1 MTQTAEVL
9 TPGPEGQPQRNRL
22 GGSLGAGAIVFMVV
36 AAAAPLTVIGGGFP
50 LAALLGNGAGAPAMF
65 AIGGAI
71 LLLFAVGLAT
81 MSRFVSKPG
90 AFFTYV
96 GYGLGRPAGLA
107 AAWIAILTY
116 VAVQLCVYGFIGL
129 ALGGWVADKTGLDLP
144 WWVWS
149 LVLVGVVGVLGYRHI
164 ELSSKVLGVLLIAEV
179 GIVVL
184 LALVILFQGG
194 ADGISASSFEPDTVT
209 SGSPGLALM
218 FCMAG
223 FIGFEAT
230 AIFRDEARE
239 PEKTI
244 PRATY
249 GAVLLISVFYTFSS
263 WAIVQGWGEGFAVEV
278 AEDLDGFIVTTGD
291 RYLGA
296 PGAEIVNILLITSLF
311 ACILSFHNVITRYAH
326 SMSNAGLLPRQLGS
340 VHESQRSP
348 HVSSLITSIVGLV
361 AVALFAA
368 FGLDPYLEV
377 FTWFSG
383 IATVAV
389 VVLMALTCA
398 AVIVYFARNK
408 VEATIWH
415 TAVAPVLGFLGL
427 AVVTVILFSNF
438 SLLLGDVDETGAPR
452 TGSLTITFL
461 VAMAAFPVFGLV
473 QAVWL
478 KRSRPGVYET
488 VIDTIS
494 EQAP

>member
-1 MTQTAEVL
+1 MTGIADVL
-9 TPGPEGQPQRNRL
+9 PSGDGPTVRNRL
-22 GGSLGAGAIVFMVV
+22 DGSLGAGAIVFMVV

-71 LLLFAVGLAT
+71 LLLFSVGLAT

-96 GYGLGRPAGLA
+96 GYGLGRPGGLA

-116 VAVQLCVYGFIGL
+116 VSVQLCVYGFIGL

-144 WWVWS
+144 WWTWS
-149 LVLVGVVGVLGYRHI
+149 LALVAVVGLLGYRHI
-164 ELSSKVLGVLLIAEV
+164 ELSSKVLGVLLVAEV
-179 GIVVL
+179 GIVVV
-184 LALVILFQGG
+184 LAIVILFQGG
-194 ADGISASSFEPDTVT
+194 DDGLSGASFTPSTVG

-239 PEKTI
+239 PERTI

-249 GAVLLISVFYTFSS
+249 GAVLLISIFYTFTS
-263 WAIVQGWGEGFAVEV
+263 WAIVQGWGDGFVGAV
-278 AEDLDGFIVTTGD
+278 ATDLDGFIVVTGD
-291 RYLGA
+291 RYLGSL
-296 PGAEIVNILLITSLF
+296 GAEVINLLLITSLF

-326 SMSNAGLLPRQLGS
+326 SMSNAGLLPSRLGT
-340 VHESQRSP
+340 VHESHESP
-348 HVSSLITSIVGLV
+348 HVSSLITSVVGLV
-361 AVALFAA
+361 AVTLFAL

-398 AVIVYFARNK
+398 AVIAYFARTR

-415 TAVAPVLGFLGL
+415 TCVAPVLGFVGL
-427 AVVTVILFSNF
+427 AVVTYILFANF
-438 SLLLGDVDETGAPR
+438 SLLLGDVDAEGVPR
-452 TGSLTITFL
+452 VGSLTITFL
-461 VAMAAFPVFGLV
+461 VAMAAFPVFGLA
-473 QAVWL
+473 QAAWL
-478 KRSRPGVYET
+478 KRSRPAVYDT

-494 EQAP
+494 E

>member
-1 MTQTAEVL
+1 MTGTAGVL
-9 TPGPEGQPQRNRL
+9 PPEGQASSLRNRL
-22 GGSLGAGAIVFMVV
+22 DGSLGSGAIIFMVV

-50 LAALLGNGAGAPAMF
+50 LAALLGNGVGAPAMF
-65 AIGGAI
+65 AVSGAI

-96 GYGLGRPAGLA
+96 GYGLGRPSGLA

-116 VAVQLCVYGFIGL
+116 VSIQLCVYGFIGL
-129 ALGGWVADKTGLDLP
+129 MLGDWMADKTGLDLP
-144 WWVWS
+144 WWTWS
-149 LVLVGVVGVLGYRHI
+149 LILVAVVAVLGYRHI
-164 ELSSKVLGVLLIAEV
+164 ELSTKVLGVLLIAEV
-179 GIVVL
+179 GIVVI
-184 LALVILFQGG
+184 LAVVILFQGG
-194 ADGISASSFEPDTVT
+194 ADGISAESFEPATIT

-249 GAVLLISVFYTFSS
+249 GAVLLIAVFYTLTS
-263 WAIVQGWGEGFAVEV
+263 WAIVQGWGAGFMDAVAADPAGLV
-278 AEDLDGFIVTTGD
+278 AATGD
-291 RYLGA
+291 RYLGSM
-296 PGAEIVNILLITSLF
+296 GAEMINLLLITSLF

-326 SMSNAGLLPRQLGS
+326 SMSNAGLLPSQLGT
-340 VHESQRSP
+340 VHESHESP
-348 HVSSLITSIVGLV
+348 HVSSLITSMAGFVSI
-361 AVALFAA
+361 ALFAL

-383 IATVAV
+383 IATVAI

-398 AVIVYFARNK
+398 AVIAYFARNK
-408 VEATIWH
+408 VEATVWH
-415 TAVAPVLGFLGL
+415 TTIAPGLGFIGL
-427 AVVTVILFSNF
+427 AVATYILFANF
-438 SLLLGDVDETGAPR
+438 SLLLGDVDAQGAPR
-452 TGSLTITFL
+452 VGSLTITFL
-461 VAMAAFPVFGLV
+461 IAMAAFPVFGLA
-473 QAVWL
+473 QAAWL
-478 KRSRPGVYET
+478 KRSRPAVYET
-488 VIDTIS
+488 VVDTIS
-494 EQAP
+494 E